1 MNKQS
6 LLMNC
11 HLSVVLYPASS
22 ADLYMCIY
30 KSPFIITSICVDRGL
45 QTNSA
50 GANPTMLQ
58 GIGRM
63 WLTKL
68 VQRVG
73 DPILLDSVSSS
84 IVALTHN
91 PGILF

>member
-30 KSPFIITSICVDRGL
+30 KSPFITTGVYVDRRL
-45 QTNSA
+45 QTNSP

-58 GIGRM
+58 GIGKM
-63 WLTKL
+63 WHAKL

-73 DPILLDSVSSS
+73 DPILPDSFSSS
-84 IVALTHN
+84 IVALG
-91 PGILF
+91 PKPEILL

>member
-30 KSPFIITSICVDRGL
+30 KSPFITTSVYVDRGL
-45 QTNSA
+45 QTWSQSDYA
-50 GANPTMLQ
+50 
-58 GIGRM
+58 
-63 WLTKL
+63 
-68 VQRVG
+68 
-73 DPILLDSVSSS
+73 
-84 IVALTHN
+84 
-91 PGILF
+91 PGNR